1 KRRETPGVRGHRRVP
16 RQSRRLRRPRGRPAL
31 CGAHR
36 RERKQRDRTPDR
48 GNPRSFARRED
59 EAEGP
64 SDRAPPEDAPVT
76 TASGVAER
84 LLSLRARITS
94 AARRVGRDPG
104 KITLIGVTKRVD
116 ATRVAEAVSLGLRD
130 LGENYV
136 QEARQKIHAVREILA
151 PGKTPQAL
159 RWHGIGQLQRNKV
172 REAVALFDVIHSVDR
187 IALARELDQRAGQ
200 VGRRIEVFLQVN
212 LSGETQKGG
221 VPPSLLGELAAE
233 CAKLPHLVP
242 LGLMALPA
250 ESRDPE

>member
-1 KRRETPGVRGHRRVP
+1 MT
-16 RQSRRLRRPRGRPAL
+16 A
-31 CGAHR
+31 
-36 RERKQRDRTPDR
+36 
-48 GNPRSFARRED
+48 
-59 EAEGP
+59 
-64 SDRAPPEDAPVT
+64 
-76 TASGVAER
+76 ASGVAER

-94 AARRVGRDPG
+94 AACRVGRDPG
-104 KITLIGVTKRVD
+104 KLTLIGVTKRVD
-116 ATRVAEAVSLGLRD
+116 AARVAEAVSLGLRD

-250 ESRDPE
+250 ESRDPEAARPVFAALRELARGLCDPLGSDRFVALSMGMSHDFEVAIEEGATHIRVGTALFGPRES

>member
-1 KRRETPGVRGHRRVP
+1 
-16 RQSRRLRRPRGRPAL
+16 
-31 CGAHR
+31 
-36 RERKQRDRTPDR
+36 
-48 GNPRSFARRED
+48 
-59 EAEGP
+59 
-64 SDRAPPEDAPVT
+64 VT
-76 TASGVAER
+76 AASSVAER

-94 AARRVGRDPG
+94 AACRVGRDPG

-116 ATRVAEAVSLGLRD
+116 AARVAAAVSLGLRD

-151 PGKTPQAL
+151 PKTPQAL

-233 CAKLPHLVP
+233 CATLPHLVP

-250 ESRDPE
+250 ESPDPEAARPVFAALRELARGLCDAVGSDRFVALSMGMSHDFEVAIEEGATHIRVGTALFGPRES